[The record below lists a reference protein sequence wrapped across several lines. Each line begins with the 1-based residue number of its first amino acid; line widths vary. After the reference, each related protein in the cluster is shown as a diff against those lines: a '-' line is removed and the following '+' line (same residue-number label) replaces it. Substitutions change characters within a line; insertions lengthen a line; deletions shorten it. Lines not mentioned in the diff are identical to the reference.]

1 MSRATCQQ
9 SLVPAER
16 RAVSADGTDLAFDL
30 YRREDTSL
38 AVVVVP
44 GFWRTRKYQTLQ
56 EIAGRIAQ
64 NTATCVVMDCRGHGQ
79 SGGLFEFNRNEHEDV
94 AAVIR
99 SLIEETGAERIV
111 LLGLSAGGAIA
122 ISTAARHRELPVAGV
137 VLVSPVSDFI
147 HVVPLPNPFTIHRH
161 LSLGQA
167 VRPPR
172 FRWPGGLRLP
182 VIEDAASVPVPICLI
197 HARNDWLVS
206 HRHSET
212 LHRHAPES
220 ELHVLGIRGRYH
232 ADKLFDVAPGLVW
245 PIVDEFVR
253 RVAER

>member
-1 MSRATCQQ
+1 MSRAADSQP
-9 SLVPAER
+9 SNPACR
-16 RAVSADGTDLAFDL
+16 RAVSADGTELAFDL
-30 YRREDTSL
+30 YRREDSPL
-38 AVVVVP
+38 AVVVIP

-56 EIAGRIAQ
+56 EIAARIAR

-79 SGGLFEFNRNEHEDV
+79 SGGVFEFNRSEHEDV
-94 AAVIR
+94 AAVTR
-99 SLIEETGAERIV
+99 SLIEETGARRIV
-111 LLGLSAGGAIA
+111 LLGFSAGGAIA
-122 ISTAARHRELPVAGV
+122 VSTAARHRELPIAGV
-137 VLVSPVSDFI
+137 VLVSSVSDFL
-147 HVVPLPNPFTIHRH
+147 HVVPRPNPFTIHRH

-172 FRWPGGLRLP
+172 FHWPGDLRLP

-212 LHRHAPES
+212 LHRHAPEA
-220 ELHVLGIRGRYH
+220 ELHILEIRGRYH

-245 PIVDEFVR
+245 PIIDEFVGHLE
-253 RVAER
+253 ER